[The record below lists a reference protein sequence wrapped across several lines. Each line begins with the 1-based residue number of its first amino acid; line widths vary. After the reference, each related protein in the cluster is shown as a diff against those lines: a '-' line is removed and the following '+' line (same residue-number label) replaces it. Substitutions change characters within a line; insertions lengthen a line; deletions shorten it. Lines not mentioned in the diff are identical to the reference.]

1 MNEEQKE
8 LTERI
13 LAIYRKYD
21 KVFDFFEYYID
32 DQEVYEDFERLFK
45 TPEAILKAY
54 DERYWELHD
63 MFVCHDL
70 TKEDMQEPLNLRR
83 ALKEYVK
90 NHPSELSKNGSN
102 KDLEDRSETR

>member
-45 TPEAILKAY
+45 TPEAILKEYPSLPLLFLRNA
-54 DERYWELHD
+54 
-63 MFVCHDL
+63 
-70 TKEDMQEPLNLRR
+70 EDQHKP
-83 ALKEYVK
+83 
-90 NHPSELSKNGSN
+90 
-102 KDLEDRSETR
+102 T

>member
-32 DQEVYEDFERLFK
+32 DLYQRL
-45 TPEAILKAY
+45 I
-54 DERYWELHD
+54 H
-63 MFVCHDL
+63 C
-70 TKEDMQEPLNLRR
+70 
-83 ALKEYVK
+83 
-90 NHPSELSKNGSN
+90 
-102 KDLEDRSETR
+102 